1 VAALVC
7 VDGRDW
13 EMCGICLCVCA
24 CCVYIVLIMPCE
36 ATSHRML
43 QLPYVQVCYRP
54 PLYTIKHAPACNM
67 AAVLASEQLTA
78 LFVSNVSCPAAGH
91 VCMLPFLQAHVK
103 SELSDMCAVFMAT
116 GQTRAGSPRLGCCF
130 VLYDWDHR

>member
-1 VAALVC
+1 
-7 VDGRDW
+7 
-13 EMCGICLCVCA
+13 MCGSCLCVCA
-24 CCVYIVLIMPCE
+24 CCVYIALIMPCE

-78 LFVSNVSCPAAGH
+78 LFVSNVSCPAAGY
-91 VCMLPFLQAHVK
+91 VCYHFCKHMSRVSFLTCVQFSWPALVWAAVLCCMTGTTGRQTGTTGRQTRNGMV
-103 SELSDMCAVFMAT
+103 SELS
-116 GQTRAGSPRLGCCF
+116 
-130 VLYDWDHR
+130 